1 MAATLEVSYFNSYWM
16 KTVNDA
22 GTSGFNAAPVWP
34 NGYPYNQAEPITGVG
49 AFPGNAADETA
60 AGAPPLAPNP
70 YEINWFIEESRI
82 RGGYNNVQTD
92 LGVRAYIVEDVT
104 SQQTRN
110 NSLIYSGVYNS
121 RTGINSTN
129 QFSVGQDITKSLDP
143 ANGSIQKLFAENTN
157 LTILQEKKV
166 SSVLINKD
174 AIYTAEGS
182 PMQTTS
188 NLVMGQVQPY
198 LGEYGISRN
207 PESFA
212 VYGFQKYFTDKDRG
226 VVLRLS
232 RDGITEIS
240 SYGMLDYF
248 RDNLNALNENNVWDF
263 TVPVGNAE
271 TPVLQSYIIEI
282 TGTDV
287 SSLFIGMQ
295 AFVNNA
301 AQGVITKI
309 NLGPFIGLKTAEIT
323 LSRKTSVTTSDEVY
337 FRVTAPAKIL
347 GGYDIHNKNYVLSLQ
362 QSPTYANQEVGDYQT
377 LAFDEL
383 INGWSSLFSYKP
395 TQLLSLRSTYYT
407 IKNESIWSHY
417 SNNVDRTNFYGI
429 YGGANITFIFNQDS
443 GINKVFK
450 TVNYEGDNGWQVN
463 SFVSDATGKD
473 VRPNSS
479 AWGFLSDTTQ
489 DVQSYLEGAY
499 TENGIQYYAGFM
511 RKENKYYANLINT
524 STTQPGEVIFGQQV
538 SGIKGRFS
546 TVKFS
551 IDNSTDFG
559 GLKELWSVGSTV
571 TYIR

>member
-1 MAATLEVSYFNSYWM
+1 M
-16 KTVNDA
+16 
-22 GTSGFNAAPVWP
+22 
-34 NGYPYNQAEPITGVG
+34 
-49 AFPGNAADETA
+49 
-60 AGAPPLAPNP
+60 
-70 YEINWFIEESRI
+70 
-82 RGGYNNVQTD
+82 
-92 LGVRAYIVEDVT
+92 
-104 SQQTRN
+104 
-110 NSLIYSGVYNS
+110 IYSGIFNS
-121 RTGINSTN
+121 RTGLNQTN
-129 QFSVGQDITKSLDP
+129 QFSTAKDITKSLNP
-143 ANGSIQKLFAENTN
+143 ANGSIQKLYAENTN
-157 LTILQEKKV
+157 MTIFQESKV
-166 SSVLINKD
+166 SSALINKD
-174 AIYTAEGS
+174 AIYSAEGS

-188 NLVMGQVQPY
+188 NVVIGQIQPY
-198 LGEYGISRN
+198 LGEYGISKN

-212 VYGFQKYFTDKDRG
+212 VYGFQKYFSDQDRG

-240 SYGMLDYF
+240 QYGMLDYF
-248 RDNLNALNENNVWDF
+248 RDNL
-263 TVPVGNAE
+263 
-271 TPVLQSYIIEI
+271 
-282 TGTDV
+282 
-287 SSLFIGMQ
+287 LFIGMQ

-323 LSRKTSVTTSDEVY
+323 LSRETSVTTSDEVY
-337 FRVTAPAKIL
+337 FRATAPAKIL

-362 QSPTYANQEVGDYQT
+362 QAPTYANQTYNDYQT

-479 AWGFLSDTTQ
+479 AWRFLSDTTQ

-524 STTQPGEVIFGQQV
+524 STAQPGEVIFGQQV

-559 GLKELWSVGSTV
+559 GLKELWSVGSNV
-571 TYIR
+571 SYIR